1 MEQFVDA
8 NLSTYGPLAVF
19 LLLMLS
25 GVGIALGEEMVTIP
39 AGVLIATGQMNF
51 LVTAVCAYVGIV
63 LADFLWF
70 GICHHLGTRLLHMK
84 WSKRLIHPRRLLE
97 AKHQFD
103 SRGVWFI
110 VIARFIPSSRTTAI
124 TVAGMFQMPFWQFAA
139 ATASCVLITVPVQ
152 LGLGYLIGIEFA
164 FATENMADL
173 LLKTVGL
180 VMVIVAVTLL
190 FRWWT
195 LRRASKC
202 RPPRAKMSWL
212 KRFHVPHRK
221 RRLNK
226 GTTTSVEKPSRV

>member
-39 AGVLIATGQMNF
+39 AGMLIATGRMDF
-51 LVTAVCAYVGIV
+51 FVTAVCAYVGIV

-70 GICHHLGTRLLHMK
+70 GICHHYGTPFLHKK
-84 WSKRLIHPRRLLE
+84 WSKRLLHPRRLLE

-139 ATASCVLITVPVQ
+139 ATASCVLITVPTQ
-152 LGLGYLIGIEFA
+152 LGLGYLIGKGVG
-164 FATENMADL
+164 TENMADL
-173 LLKTVGL
+173 WLKTVGL

-195 LRRASKC
+195 IRRASKH

-212 KRFHVPHRK
+212 RRFHVPRKK
-221 RRLNK
+221 RRLHK
-226 GTTTSVEKPSRV
+226 STSTKVEKPSQV